1 MGNVVKMTNY
11 EKLGF
16 DEIVKWLSKV
26 NCEYCLAQ
34 KYCDDYNKCHDEGLV
49 PCDKIVKEY
58 LELDSTKG
66 AEYFL
71 TCEDIEEDMEMYYE
85 DDEDDGY
92 GSELT
97 FKAIHISDDGEEEVE
112 SELRF
117 RGL

>member
-1 MGNVVKMTNY
+1 MNNY

-16 DEIVKWLSKV
+16 DEIVKWLSSV

-34 KYCDDYNKCHDEGLV
+34 KYCDDYNKCHNEGLV
-49 PCDKIVKEY
+49 SCDKIIKEY
-58 LELDSTKG
+58 LELDSVKST
-66 AEYFL
+66 EYFL
-71 TCEDIEEDMEMYYE
+71 TCEDIEKDMEMYYE
-85 DDEDDGY
+85 DDDDGD

>member
-1 MGNVVKMTNY
+1 MNNY

-34 KYCDDYNKCHDEGLV
+34 KYCDDYNKYHDEGLV

-58 LELDSTKG
+58 LELDSIKG

-71 TCEDIEEDMEMYYE
+71 TCEDIEEDYE
-85 DDEDDGY
+85 DDEDYDF